1 VFCRQLFYTLLP
13 TVYHPSV
20 FGHGGEPTE
29 LTETEREVAGVISQR
44 DRSLVTMNT
53 DKAVLNPQEL
63 RAESDLVNARKFM
76 LIAVSDTPPVSA
88 FASVN
93 HGGKWYYIFD
103 DDEVSKRTLALIV
116 QINTT
121 QAIPSQSA
129 PLTPTISVGAR

>member
-1 VFCRQLFYTLLP
+1 MFCRQLFYTLAP
-13 TVYHPSV
+13 TVFHPSV

-29 LTETEREVAGVISQR
+29 LTATEREVADVISQR
-44 DRSLVTMNT
+44 DRSLVTIYT
-53 DKAVLNPQEL
+53 GKVVLNPQEL

-93 HGGKWYYIFD
+93 HGVMWYYIFD

-116 QINTT
+116 QINTI